1 MLDQLQEELIA
12 AMKTGDKPRMTGLRN
27 IIGKLK
33 ASQID
38 KGEELTG
45 DESLKILKSAAKQL
59 KESVEQYQK
68 GGRDDLAEKELF
80 ELSLLEKYLPEQI
93 SEGKIRDAVKNTI
106 QSSGAESMQ
115 DIGKVMGLLMKKL
128 AGTVDGKLVQKIVQ
142 EELSS

>member
-1 MLDQLQEELIA
+1 MLGQLQEELIS
-12 AMKTGDKPRMTGLRN
+12 AMKAGDKPRMTGLRN

-38 KGEELTG
+38 IGEELTG
-45 DESLKILKSAAKQL
+45 DESFKILKSAAKQL
-59 KESVEQYQK
+59 KESVEQYKK

-115 DIGKVMGLLMKKL
+115 DMGKVMGMLMKEL
-128 AGTVDGKLVQKIVQ
+128 AGTADGKLVQQIVL
-142 EELSS
+142 EELS

>member
-12 AMKTGDKPRMTGLRN
+12 AMKAGDKPRMTGLRN

-38 KGEELTG
+38 KGEELAG

-59 KESVEQYQK
+59 KESVEQYKK

-80 ELSLLEKYLPEQI
+80 ELSLLDNYLPEQL
-93 SEGKIRDAVKNTI
+93 SRDEIRTTVKNTI
-106 QSSGAESMQ
+106 KSTGAESMQ
-115 DIGKVMGLLMKKL
+115 EIGKVMGAVMKEM
-128 AGTVDGKLVQKIVQ
+128 AETADGKLVQQIVQ
-142 EELSS
+142 KELN

>member
-1 MLDQLQEELIA
+1 MLDQLQEELIS
-12 AMKTGDKPRMTGLRN
+12 AMKAGDKPRMTGLRN

-59 KESVEQYQK
+59 KESVEQYKK

-80 ELSLLEKYLPEQI
+80 ELSLLDKYLPEQL
-93 SEGKIRDAVKNTI
+93 SRDEIRTTVKNTI
-106 QSSGAESMQ
+106 KSTGAESMQ
-115 DIGKVMGLLMKKL
+115 EMGKVIGAVMKEM
-128 AGTVDGKLVQKIVQ
+128 AETADGKLVQQIVQ
-142 EELSS
+142 EELN

>member
-12 AMKTGDKPRMTGLRN
+12 AMKAGDKPRMTGLRN

-38 KGEELTG
+38 KGEVLTVE
-45 DESLKILKSAAKQL
+45 ESLKILKSTAKQL
-59 KESVEQYQK
+59 KESVEQYKK

-80 ELSLLEKYLPEQI
+80 ELSLIDKYLPEQL

-115 DIGKVMGLLMKKL
+115 DMGKVMGMLMKEL
-128 AGTVDGKLVQKIVQ
+128 AGTADGKLVQQIVL
-142 EELSS
+142 EELS

>member
-1 MLDQLQEELIA
+1 MLDQLQEELIS
-12 AMKTGDKPRMTGLRN
+12 AMKAGDKPKMTGLRN

-59 KESVEQYQK
+59 KESVEQYKK

-80 ELSLLEKYLPEQI
+80 ELSLLDKYLPEQL
-93 SEGKIRDAVKNTI
+93 SRDEIRTTVKNTI
-106 QSSGAESMQ
+106 KSTGAESMQ
-115 DIGKVMGLLMKKL
+115 EMGKVMWAVMKEL
-128 AGTVDGKLVQKIVQ
+128 AETADGKLVQQIVQ
-142 EELSS
+142 EELN

>member
-1 MLDQLQEELIA
+1 MLDQLQEELIT
-12 AMKTGDKPRMTGLRN
+12 AMKAGDKPRMTGLRN

-33 ASQID
+33 ASQIN
-38 KGEELTG
+38 KGEVLTG
-45 DESLKILKSAAKQL
+45 QESLKILKSAAKQL

-80 ELSLLEKYLPEQI
+80 ELSLLEKYLPEQL

-115 DIGKVMGLLMKKL
+115 DMGRVMGLLMKEL